1 TCDGVCLGSGALV
14 RVAVHF
20 SRSHCRRRRHGIFAG
35 PLAAHQALAHARA
48 GSHRIFRW
56 RARSLTPSPGGV
68 AMDAKAAEPVAPATG
83 EQTERRIG
91 WLTLLFGFAA
101 AAIAAALR
109 HNPWAAG
116 LAIGTALGWLNFRWL
131 KRAVDTLVVVSTAQ
145 KGGQAPRVPITAYL
159 AALFSHGL
167 LGFTVYV
174 IFIFLH
180 VPLGSMVLG
189 FCALAAAAIAASAWE
204 ILNPAD

>member
-1 TCDGVCLGSGALV
+1 
-14 RVAVHF
+14 
-20 SRSHCRRRRHGIFAG
+20 
-35 PLAAHQALAHARA
+35 
-48 GSHRIFRW
+48 
-56 RARSLTPSPGGV
+56 
-68 AMDAKAAEPVAPATG
+68 MDAKAAEPVAAATG

-109 HNPWAAG
+109 YN
-116 LAIGTALGWLNFRWL
+116 NFRWL

-145 KGGQAPRVPITAYL
+145 KGGQEPRVPITTYL
-159 AALFSHGL
+159 AALFRYGL